1 MQLNNAQR
9 LKKNKHNKW
18 TTMKTTGI
26 SGNCVIPLSHYYD
39 DYYN

>member
-1 MQLNNAQR
+1 MQLNNVQR
-9 LKKNKHNKW
+9 LKKKHNKW

-26 SGNCVIPLSHYYD
+26 SGNCVIPLSPYYYD